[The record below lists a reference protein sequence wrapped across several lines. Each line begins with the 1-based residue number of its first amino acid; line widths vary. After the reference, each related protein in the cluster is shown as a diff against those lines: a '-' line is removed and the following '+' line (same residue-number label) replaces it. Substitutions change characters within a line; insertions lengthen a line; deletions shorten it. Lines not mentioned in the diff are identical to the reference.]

1 MWLSA
6 AFGVG
11 RESDLRASEGEGRD
25 GWMDGWGSGA
35 RSVIFLYGGC
45 DR

>member
-1 MWLSA
+1 VWLSA

-25 GWMDGWGSGA
+25 GWMDGDLVRALSFFCMVGA
-35 RSVIFLYGGC
+35 I